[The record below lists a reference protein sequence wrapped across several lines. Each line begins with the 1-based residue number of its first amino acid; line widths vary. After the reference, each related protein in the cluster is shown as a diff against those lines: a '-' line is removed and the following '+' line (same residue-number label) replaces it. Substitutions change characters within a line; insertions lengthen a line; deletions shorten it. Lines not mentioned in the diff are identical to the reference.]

1 MAVGLI
7 VTQQRLLPVLPYSTK
22 TSSIRWSTVSVRLR
36 SRSCSTPVSCR
47 ARRRFVS
54 DRRRLTSSGAHMTFR
69 LDHRTRCCIT
79 NTDTE
84 LDDIVP
90 VECVDEILLP
100 PSCPSVSLNSDKLLT
115 EPMDLFDGRSYV
127 DSLLNSL
134 TVLTVEEQST
144 STPSVEEV
152 DETLTPSASS
162 CPTPFVSLNADSLMT
177 ESLDLLDGRSY
188 VDNLL
193 TSLPVLTKEEQDTL
207 AATPAH
213 PAGLYALY
221 ASCLVGNMVE
231 QLWNIAWPAAIA
243 MVHPSLLPVAV
254 MGFFSKFAVFGVG
267 PLLGKLMDHF
277 PRVPTYNCL
286 TVIQAA
292 AQLLSA
298 AAIIHAH
305 TVSSSS
311 VKSILLRPWFV
322 ILVMAGAVE
331 RLSGLALGV
340 AMERDWVV
348 LLAGINRPIALAQAN
363 AVLCRIDLLCEI
375 LGASL
380 FGILFSNYEPVTCLR
395 LTAGL
400 MVWVVPVVLVLNSLT
415 NMLSAGVLDRAKC
428 PLISAE
434 GSSAVTQL
442 DPANLAG
449 IGVDAIKH
457 GWVEYLQQPVLPA
470 SIAYV
475 LLYFN
480 VVLTPGG
487 LMTAF
492 LMQHALNPTFIG
504 AFSGSC
510 AFMGVAATFLSA
522 MLVKRLGILKA
533 GAAGL
538 MCQASLLTV
547 AVLVYW
553 SGILSQRTPLLFF
566 LCVIVLSRLGSMS
579 YDVVGQQILQT
590 GIPSSK
596 ANLIGITEL
605 SVASFA
611 ELVML
616 GVAIIA
622 NDVSHFGF
630 LATLSLI
637 SVVGAAFV
645 FHLWLLNPTEEQ
657 RMLFS
662 FGAKY

>member
-1 MAVGLI
+1 MVVGLI
-7 VTQQRLLPVLPYSTK
+7 VTQEQHLLPVLPYSTK
-22 TSSIRWSTVSVRLR
+22 TSSIRWSTVSVRLW
-36 SRSCSTPVSCR
+36 SRCSTPVSCR

-54 DRRRLTSSGAHMTFR
+54 DRWWLTSSSAHMTFR
-69 LDHRTRCCIT
+69 EYEVLVVRMSLLCAFALHWRVELWFWLDHRTRCCIT
-79 NTDTE
+79 NSDTE

-90 VECVDEILLP
+90 VEDVDEILP
-100 PSCPSVSLNSDKLLT
+100 PPSSCPSVSLNADKLLT
-115 EPMDLFDGRSYV
+115 EPMNLF
-127 DSLLNSL
+127 
-134 TVLTVEEQST
+134 
-144 STPSVEEV
+144 
-152 DETLTPSASS
+152 
-162 CPTPFVSLNADSLMT
+162 
-177 ESLDLLDGRSY
+177 DGRSY

-221 ASCLVGNMVE
+221 ASCLMGNMVE

-311 VKSILLRPWFV
+311 VRFILLRPWFV

-428 PLISAE
+428 PPIYAE

-442 DPANLAG
+442 DPANLAR
-449 IGVDAIKH
+449 IGVDAITH

-492 LMQHALNPTFIG
+492 LMQHGMLSIPSSVRALNPTLIG

-538 MCQASLLTV
+538 MCQASLLTA

-566 LCVIVLSRLGSMS
+566 LCLIVLSRLGNMS

-657 RMLFS
+657 RTLFS